1 MSKVFQCAV
10 VGWSKELG
18 AADRRQ
24 SKCEIIGC
32 VRPPSAHP
40 VPPSWHLVSN
50 GSNGSLWVMHGRTR
64 PQVQGDTCPGEQSDM
79 SDIIQGDRK
88 HESIILECS
97 VQMTPGHSVHCGLHH
112 VLLSTRLSFI
122 QLNTFKTSSWVDG
135 YNLHNIKFYVRYLPS
150 LRFLVKNFSEN
161 CKMPKFHGASA
172 WPEMDS
178 GPFGAAP

>member
-135 YNLHNIKFYVRYLPS
+135 YNLHNIIFYVRYLPC

>member
-32 VRPPSAHP
+32 VRPPCAHP
-40 VPPSWHLVSN
+40 VTPVTSGQQWQQWQFMSHARPHPAPGTGWHLPWWAVRHVRHN
-50 GSNGSLWVMHGRTR
+50 TGW
-64 PQVQGDTCPGEQSDM
+64 PQTWINYPP
-79 SDIIQGDRK
+79 
-88 HESIILECS
+88 ECS

-135 YNLHNIKFYVRYLPS
+135 YNLHNIIFYVRYLPC

-172 WPEMDS
+172 WPEMDPGHS
-178 GPFGAAP
+178 GAAP

>member
-1 MSKVFQCAV
+1 MWNYRLCPPT
-10 VGWSKELG
+10 L
-18 AADRRQ
+18 RP
-24 SKCEIIGC
+24 
-32 VRPPSAHP
+32 PPSAPLVTSGQQWQQWQFMSHARPHP
-40 VPPSWHLVSN
+40 A
-50 GSNGSLWVMHGRTR
+50 
-64 PQVQGDTCPGEQSDM
+64 QVQGDTCPGEQSDM

-135 YNLHNIKFYVRYLPS
+135 YNLHNIIFYVRYLPS

-172 WPEMDS
+172 WPEMDP
-178 GPFGAAP
+178 GHFGAAP

>member
-1 MSKVFQCAV
+1 MWNYQLCPPT
-10 VGWSKELG
+10 L
-18 AADRRQ
+18 RP
-24 SKCEIIGC
+24 
-32 VRPPSAHP
+32 PPSAPLVTSGQQWQQWQFMSHARPHP
-40 VPPSWHLVSN
+40 A
-50 GSNGSLWVMHGRTR
+50 
-64 PQVQGDTCPGEQSDM
+64 QVQGDTCPGEQSDM

-135 YNLHNIKFYVRYLPS
+135 YNLHNIIFYVRYLPS

-178 GPFGAAP
+178 GHFGAAP